1 MDEGALDGL
10 VAFAERL
17 ADAAGSAIR
26 PHFRAAAEPHNK
38 AADGNPFDP
47 VTLADR
53 EAETAMRRLIA
64 AYYPEHKVYGEEEGG
79 ALSDERPTWVLDP
92 IDGTRAFILGLPMW
106 GTLIALDLGSGPV
119 LGIMDQ
125 SFTGERF
132 IGHDGAAHLIHGGRK
147 RRLSTR
153 RCGDLSQAMLA
164 ATSPDMFTA
173 PEEQKGFSALKA
185 KVRLTRFGCDCYAY
199 TMLAMGLIDLVVEA
213 NLRPFDIQALIPI
226 IEGAGG
232 VVTNWTGES
241 ARHGG
246 RILAAGDPVLHAAAL
261 AVLKTALA

>member
-1 MDEGALDGL
+1 MVEGADERLI
-10 VAFAERL
+10 AFAERL
-17 ADAAGSAIR
+17 ADAAGSAVR
-26 PHFRAAAEPHNK
+26 PHFRAAAEAHNK
-38 AADGNPFDP
+38 AGAGDPFDP
-47 VTLADR
+47 VTVADR
-53 EAETAMRRLIA
+53 AAEAAMRRLIA
-64 AYYPEHKVYGEEEGG
+64 TYYPDHKVYGEEEGG
-79 ALSDERPTWVLDP
+79 ALSDDHPTWVLDP

-125 SFTGERF
+125 PFTGERF
-132 IGHDGAAHLIHGGRK
+132 IGHDGSAQFIHGGQK

-153 RCGDLSQAMLA
+153 RCGELGAAMLA

-199 TMLAMGLIDLVVEA
+199 AMLAMGLIDLVVEA
-213 NLRPFDIQALIPI
+213 NMRPFDIQALIPI

-232 VVTNWTGES
+232 MVTTWTGES

-246 RILAAGDPVLHAAAL
+246 RILASGDPKMHAAAL
-261 AVLKTALA
+261 TILNAA